1 MKWHPGRHDL
11 MAYAEGL
18 ADRRGILS
26 AKVAGHVSACPVC
39 MAEVQRIRASFE
51 LLRRSGELEPSDD
64 FTTRVLLAAR
74 EKRTAIESQRVNRSR
89 IRPLAKGMAYAAG
102 VLLVAM
108 AVFKAALNAAPHTPS
123 RYAAASAPVEEA
135 LLSPD
140 AILRASTEVQALAA
154 AVQAVSTQRLSPSEI
169 ERRRTVQA
177 LNTDIEAARAAL
189 QRNPG
194 CLRASRMMDD
204 NLQRQAQALRA
215 LYLQSSL

>member
-1 MKWHPGRHDL
+1 MKWHPGKHDL

-26 AKVAGHVSACPVC
+26 AKVGGHVSACPTC
-39 MAEVQRIRASFE
+39 MAEVQRMRASFE
-51 LLRRSGELEPSDD
+51 LLRRSGEIEPSED

-74 EKRTAIESQRVNRSR
+74 EQRTALESRRLRRSR

-108 AVFKAALNAAPHTPS
+108 AVFKAALNAAPNTPS
-123 RYAAASAPVEEA
+123 HYATASEPVEEA
-135 LLSPD
+135 VLSPD
-140 AILRASTEVQALAA
+140 AVLRASAEVQALAA
-154 AVQAVSTQRLSPSEI
+154 AVQSVSSRRFSPVEI

-194 CLRASRMMDD
+194 CLRASRVMDA